1 MDMDN
6 RPTACTAP
14 PWKWGDERDRLS
26 PPELAI
32 WNSLHRL
39 ELAIQ
44 AASHALETVRERED
58 D

>member
-1 MDMDN
+1 MAEN